1 MEEIN
6 KENLKVKNDTLDCIL
21 RNFYILRDK
30 VYRYIAE
37 FAMKKCQSKEDI
49 ANGYVSYE
57 LFVEDLN
64 YQLSVSAPNNKLK
77 SVRYIVSQGSVEL
90 TFSDGNLRYNFAEL
104 PFDDMVWLCSAI
116 KSYYEGESED
126 NVYTAKEEE

>member
-6 KENLKVKNDTLDCIL
+6 KENLEVKNDTLDCIL
-21 RNFYILRDK
+21 RNFYVLRDK

-37 FAMKKCQSKEDI
+37 FVMRKYQSKEDI
-49 ANGYVSYE
+49 SNGYVSYE
-57 LFVEDLN
+57 LFIEDLN
-64 YQLSVSAPNNKLK
+64 YHLSVSSPNNNLK
-77 SVRYIVSQGSVEL
+77 SIRYIVSQGSVEL

-116 KSYYEGESED
+116 KSYYEDDSED
-126 NVYTAKEEE
+126 NVCTEKEE